1 MSSTVAVGSPRYGS
15 LLVPAVAVV
24 PLVQTRT
31 LARPLD
37 YLAADPLPVGAIVD
51 APLGPRT
58 VRGVVVGPA
67 EGGDRELKEVRDTGR
82 RIAPDLVELALEL
95 AARYASTPARALE
108 LVLPPTTAPRRTPW
122 VALAEPG
129 EPRGAKQAAVL
140 DALAHGPLPVTA
152 LRAATGAGADVLRRL
167 QTRGLVEIADAPPPP
182 AVVAAGPE
190 PTPAQAAAIARLEH
204 AVEARDAAPLLL
216 FGVTGSGKTEVFL
229 RGIERCLALGRSAIV
244 LVPEIALA
252 PQTAGRV
259 SARFG
264 PRVAVLH
271 SALAAG
277 ERAAEHARIV
287 RGDARIVVG
296 PRSALFAPVADLGL
310 IVIDEEHESAYKQ
323 DADPRYDARALAI
336 LRARH
341 HGAAVLVATAT
352 PRPESWRTL
361 ERLELPGRIGGR
373 LPPVDIVDLRRD
385 GAYPISRELHGALGA
400 IADEGGR
407 GVLLLNRRGEAP
419 ALHCRACGVTF
430 GCPDCD
436 VALTLHRS
444 PAALLC
450 HHCGRRERIPRACP
464 TCGAV
469 DIARIG
475 AGTERL
481 EELLAETFPRLSVLR
496 LDADSTSRRGTL
508 EDVLERFGAT
518 DRAVLVG
525 TQLVAKGHD
534 FPSVRLA
541 AAIDADV
548 GLAQPDFRAEERTFS
563 LLVQLAGRAGREG
576 SGGRVLVQSWEPESR
591 VVRLAARHA
600 VAEFLDGELARREL
614 LGYPPFRRIV
624 RVLVTA
630 PSAPAAERVLRD
642 LADAARP
649 HLAGDDLLG
658 PAPLHRL
665 RGRDRAH
672 LLVKTERAR
681 RAAAVLGGLAG
692 AQAAAFRRADATVV
706 VDVDPQTL

>member
-1 MSSTVAVGSPRYGS
+1 M
-15 LLVPAVAVV
+15 
-24 PLVQTRT
+24 
-31 LARPLD
+31 
-37 YLAADPLPVGAIVD
+37 
-51 APLGPRT
+51 
-58 VRGVVVGPA
+58 
-67 EGGDRELKEVRDTGR
+67 
-82 RIAPDLVELALEL
+82 
-95 AARYASTPARALE
+95 
-108 LVLPPTTAPRRTPW
+108 
-122 VALAEPG
+122 
-129 EPRGAKQAAVL
+129 
-140 DALAHGPLPVTA
+140 
-152 LRAATGAGADVLRRL
+152 
-167 QTRGLVEIADAPPPP
+167 
-182 AVVAAGPE
+182 
-190 PTPAQAAAIARLEH
+190 
-204 AVEARDAAPLLL
+204 
-216 FGVTGSGKTEVFL
+216 FL

-277 ERAAEHARIV
+277 ERAAEYARIV
-287 RGDARIVVG
+287 RGEATIVIG

-310 IVIDEEHESAYKQ
+310 IVIDEEHEAAYKQ
-323 DADPRYDARALAI
+323 DSDPRYDARAIAV
-336 LRARH
+336 LRARR
-341 HGAAVLVATAT
+341 HGAAVLLATAT
-352 PRPESWRTL
+352 PRPEAWRPL
-361 ERLELPGRIGGR
+361 ERIELPGRIGGR

-385 GAYPISRELHGALGA
+385 GAYPISRPLHAALGA

-407 GVLLLNRRGEAP
+407 AVLLLNRRGEAP
-419 ALHCRACGVTF
+419 ALHCRSCGVTF

-436 VALTLHRS
+436 VALTLHRN

-464 TCGAV
+464 TCHAV

-481 EELLAETFPRLSVLR
+481 EELIAETFPDLVVMR

-508 EDVLERFGAT
+508 EEVLERFGST

-576 SGGRVLVQSWEPESR
+576 SGGRVIVQSWEPESR

-614 LGYPPFRRIV
+614 LAYPPFRRIV

-630 PSAPAAERVLRD
+630 PSAHAADGVLRD
-642 LADAARP
+642 AGRRRPAAPGGRRHPRPRAVAPAARP
-649 HLAGDDLLG
+649 GPRAPAGEDGPGAARSGRAGRPGG
-658 PAPLHRL
+658 PAGGRVPQGVGDGRRRRGSADPLAAYGDRRRPSVCGL
-665 RGRDRAH
+665 SRGSDPN
-672 LLVKTERAR
+672 R
-681 RAAAVLGGLAG
+681 RFSGVRPRVQDTRG
-692 AQAAAFRRADATVV
+692 RRADRATCAGCAYSVA
-706 VDVDPQTL
+706 DKACSAGRGLSD